1 MPTVHHT
8 VAGARERLRAA
19 GIPPAEADL
28 DARLLAQFALGWET
42 ERFFA
47 DAQDPTPAGF
57 AERFEGLVAR
67 RAAREPLPYLIGRC
81 EFWNLSLEVMRAVL
95 IPRPETELIV
105 ETALEL
111 FPDPAAPV
119 RIADACTGSGCLAVA
134 LALERPQAHVT
145 ATDVSAAALE
155 VARRNFQRHG
165 VAERVVAIET
175 DVLEAVRGTFDL
187 IVANPPY
194 VSERDRPALQP
205 EVRDYEPSIA
215 LYGGGDGLAIMRR
228 LVVQAVPRLE
238 PGGVLL
244 FECGFWQSG
253 EVGELIAAT
262 PGLTMVDFQLDLRG
276 VPRMALARRASGPRD
291 DIHG

>member
-1 MPTVHHT
+1 MTSVHHT
-8 VAGARERLRAA
+8 VAGARQRLRAA

-28 DARLLAQFALGWET
+28 DARLLAQFALGWEA

-47 DAQDPTPAGF
+47 DAQAPAPAGF

-67 RAAREPLPYLIGRC
+67 REAREPLPYLTGRR
-81 EFWNLSLEVMRAVL
+81 EFWNLTLEVTPAVL

-119 RIADACTGSGCLAVA
+119 RIADACTGSGCLAIA
-134 LALERPQAHVT
+134 LAIERPRASVV
-145 ATDVSAAALE
+145 ATDLSAAALD

-165 VAERVVAIET
+165 VADRVVAVET

-194 VSERDRPALQP
+194 VSEGARPALQP

-244 FECGFWQSG
+244 FECGFWQNG
-253 EVGELIAAT
+253 EVSELIAAT
-262 PGLTMVDFQLDLRG
+262 PGLTMADFKLDLRG
-276 VPRMALARRASGPRD
+276 VPRTAVARRATTPR
-291 DIHG
+291 G